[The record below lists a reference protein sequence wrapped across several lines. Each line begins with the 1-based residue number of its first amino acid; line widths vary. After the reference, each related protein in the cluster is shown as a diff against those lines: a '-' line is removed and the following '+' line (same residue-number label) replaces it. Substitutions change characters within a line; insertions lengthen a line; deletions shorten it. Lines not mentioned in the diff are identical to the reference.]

1 MISLHPFKYEF
12 QKKIIIFTTSSS
24 FFLLLPLFTN
34 TNPFERVSIR
44 LVRLV
49 ISLVEIQSLESFVKF
64 LE

>member
-12 QKKIIIFTTSSS
+12 QKKIIIFTSSS